1 MMGMGVLLLDVAHTK
16 EMGWP
21 SSLLFIRIL
30 GGLSSSA
37 ICLEYGWGMIFQT
50 PVSLIAGIAA
60 LTSPDPGSPSRSE
73 QFGLLLLGRQGEVQ
87 R

>member
-1 MMGMGVLLLDVAHTK
+1 MGMGVLLLDVAHTK

-50 PVSLIAGIAA
+50 LS
-60 LTSPDPGSPSRSE
+60 
-73 QFGLLLLGRQGEVQ
+73 Q
-87 R
+87 